1 MSEEEELA
9 VQSWIADP
17 SEELAV
23 SVLST
28 SILSSHCIYICTSH
42 S

>member
-9 VQSWIADP
+9 VQSWIIDP

-23 SVLST
+23 GT
-28 SILSSHCIYICTSH
+28 SILSSHCTYK
-42 S
+42 